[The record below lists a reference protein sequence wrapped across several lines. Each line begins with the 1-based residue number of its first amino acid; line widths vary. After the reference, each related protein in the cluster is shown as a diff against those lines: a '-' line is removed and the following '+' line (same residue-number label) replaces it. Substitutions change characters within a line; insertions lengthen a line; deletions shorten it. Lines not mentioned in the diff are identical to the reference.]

1 MTFQTADLYD
11 EHEGLARVP
20 LLQFRSFG
28 GRASFSGEV
37 RTIKCFEDNSLIKAA
52 SAEPGEG
59 RVLVVDGGG
68 SFRCALMGDLI
79 AAAFTDHGWAG
90 VVIWG
95 AVRDS
100 DALGAMNLGVKALGT
115 TPRKSVRRAQRKEKR
130 SSLHVYMSRLHNKLR
145 SEICKFAFPAL
156 MSARQRR

>member
-1 MTFQTADLYD
+1 MMFQTADLYD

-115 TPRKSVRRAQRKEKR
+115 TPRKSVRRGEGQSGVTLTMGGVEWRPGD
-130 SSLHVYMSRLHNKLR
+130 RLYADADGVLLLPG
-145 SEICKFAFPAL
+145 AA
-156 MSARQRR
+156 